1 MESTYNLVERDFL
14 DKTMKNLPIIKKV
27 VYMYADNIA
36 DQADLEQEI
45 FLQLWKSFSS
55 FRGLSK
61 YETWMYRVALN
72 TAIMSLKKR
81 SLYRLIRNNLKRE
94 GTILNYEEGDDY
106 FEKWNL
112 VRKEINH
119 LSDIEKAIVHLYLEG
134 YSYGEIAEILG
145 YSAKCINVRMFR
157 IKEKLKN
164 RLQIDLREELC

>member
-1 MESTYNLVERDFL
+1 
-14 DKTMKNLPIIKKV
+14 
-27 VYMYADNIA
+27 
-36 DQADLEQEI
+36 
-45 FLQLWKSFSS
+45 
-55 FRGLSK
+55 
-61 YETWMYRVALN
+61 MYRVALN